1 MKLTMSSQRRATLR
15 IVVTG
20 RLILGPELGWPGW
33 RPVITGSAGRVLELD
48 MSRVSQ
54 VDAAGLGLLVML
66 AVELRIQGGRLR
78 LMCVQPRVRT
88 LVRTVGLGA
97 ALGLVSEGAVAR
109 VARRRGLIGG
119 GWIPVSTGIGGMP
132 GLRSRPA

>member
-1 MKLTMSSQRRATLR
+1 MSVIMSSRRHATLR

-33 RPVITGSAGRVLELD
+33 RPVVCGSAGRVLELD

-66 AVELRIQGGRLR
+66 AVELRLQGGRLR
-78 LMCVQPRVRT
+78 LICVQPRVRT

-109 VARRRGLIGG
+109 ATRRRGLIGRK
-119 GWIPVSTGIGGMP
+119 WIPISTGIGGML
-132 GLRSRPA
+132 GLNSRPV